1 MDSRP
6 IGIFDSGVGG
16 LTVVKEIIAQLPGED
31 IIYLGDTAR
40 VPYGIKSAQTV
51 VRFSAENTEFLL
63 KFDVKLIVI
72 ACNTASSVGLPYLK
86 KKFNL
91 PFVGVIEPGAKT
103 AVSLTRNRSVGVIA
117 TPATITSGAYQRQ
130 IKEIDSEILVYARSC
145 PLFVP
150 LVEEGW
156 ISDEV
161 TMLVAQRYLRELKQK
176 RVDTLILG
184 CTHYPLLSKVIAEV
198 MGEGVDIVNSGSELA
213 KEMSGLLNENGLLS
227 NKKSNSKIRF
237 FVTDDVGRFKEVGE
251 KFLGRNLESVEKIGD
266 ISQCMR

>member
-1 MDSRP
+1 MGLQDNRP

-51 VRFSAENTEFLL
+51 IRFSVENTEFLL
-63 KFDVKLIVI
+63 RFDVKLIVI
-72 ACNTASSVGLPYLK
+72 ACNTASSVSLPYLK

-91 PFVGVIEPGAKT
+91 PFVSVIEPGAKA
-103 AVSLTRNRSVGVIA
+103 AVRLTRNHSVGVIA
-117 TPATITSGAYQRQ
+117 TPATIASGTYQHQ
-130 IKEIDSEILVYARSC
+130 IKEMNSKISVYTQSC

-150 LVEEGW
+150 LAEEDW
-156 ISDEV
+156 ISDEI
-161 TMLVAQRYLRELKQK
+161 TMLIAQRYLEELKQK
-176 RVDTLILG
+176 QVDTLILG

-198 MGEGVDIVNSGSELA
+198 MGEGVHIVNSGYEVA

-227 NKKSNSKIRF
+227 NKKGNSKIRF

-251 KFLGRNLESVEKIGD
+251 KFLGRSLEKIERVGD
-266 ISQCMR
+266 V